1 MRSVPVRAA
10 LAGAVP
16 ADTVSADT
24 VSADTVPADTVP
36 ADAAVAEAVPVRA
49 GRERRLVPETVA
61 ELLRVPALPVRALI
75 PPLTVLGAVHAGT
88 RPVMRVAR

>member
-16 ADTVSADT
+16 ADT